1 MAPGTLLLPHS
12 RMASVDCIFCKIS
25 AGTIPSKKV
34 FEDELVFAIRDI
46 RPQAPT
52 HVLVIPKTHVAS
64 LWELGDER
72 LAGRL
77 LHVAAEIARNE
88 GLTNGWRLIANTREH
103 GGQEVAHLHLHV
115 LGGRALGRML
125 TPANG

>member
-1 MAPGTLLLPHS
+1 M
-12 RMASVDCIFCKIS
+12 DCVFCRIV
-25 AGTIPSKKV
+25 AGEIPSRKV
-34 FEDELVFAIRDI
+34 LEDELVIAIRDA

-52 HVLVIPKTHVAS
+52 HVLVLPREHVAS
-64 LWELGDER
+64 LWELADER

-77 LHVAAEIARNE
+77 LATAAEVARAE
-88 GLTNGWRLIANTREH
+88 GLARGWRLIANTREH

-125 TPANG
+125 EPEK

>member
-1 MAPGTLLLPHS
+1 
-12 RMASVDCIFCKIS
+12 MASADCIFCKIATGS
-25 AGTIPSKKV
+25 IPAPRV

-52 HVLVIPKTHVAS
+52 HVLVIPKAHVAS
-64 LWELGDER
+64 LWELTDER

-77 LHVAAEIARNE
+77 LAVASEIARAE
-88 GLTNGWRLIANTREH
+88 GLASGWRLIANTREH

-125 TPANG
+125 TPA

>member
-1 MAPGTLLLPHS
+1 M
-12 RMASVDCIFCKIS
+12 DCVFCRIV
-25 AGTIPSKKV
+25 AGEIPSRKV
-34 FEDELVFAIRDI
+34 LEDDLVIAIRDA

-52 HVLVIPKTHVAS
+52 HVLVLPREHVAS
-64 LWELGDER
+64 LWELADER

-77 LHVAAEIARNE
+77 LASAAEVARAE
-88 GLTNGWRLIANTREH
+88 GLERGWRLIVNTREH

-125 TPANG
+125 EPAK